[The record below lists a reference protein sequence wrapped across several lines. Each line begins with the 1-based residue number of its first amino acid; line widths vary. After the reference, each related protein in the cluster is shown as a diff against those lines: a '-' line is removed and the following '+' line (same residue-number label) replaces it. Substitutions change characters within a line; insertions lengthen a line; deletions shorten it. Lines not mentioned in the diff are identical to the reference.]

1 MKKRILLS
9 WIVFWI
15 LIVSTWAQGLLVKGI
30 VKDKETRKALANVN
44 VSVEGSN
51 IGTVTNA
58 DGVFS
63 LKVSQE
69 ELGRG
74 VIVSHLG
81 YQNVFLTS
89 DVLNSSSKRPTVW
102 MTPTS
107 FTLDMVNV
115 YGGNPLELVEKALRK
130 IPQNYADHDHLFSAF
145 YRETIQAFHTLGVLA
160 LEAAA
165 CLLDRHLGGVAQ
177 RDFLEVAGTDL
188 GILLGHGGLGQS
200 HIRHHSI
207 LLIT

>member
-1 MKKRILLS
+1 MKKRMLLS
-9 WIVFWI
+9 WIVFWM
-15 LIVSTWAQGLLVKGI
+15 LIVSTWAQGLLVTGI

-51 IGTVTNA
+51 IGTVTNT

-89 DVLNSSSKRPTVW
+89 DILNSSSKRPTIW

-115 YGGNPLELVEKALRK
+115 YGGNPLELVEKALQK
-130 IPQNYADHDHLFSAF
+130 IQIGRASC
-145 YRETIQAFHTLGVLA
+145 RERV
-160 LEAAA
+160 
-165 CLLDRHLGGVAQ
+165 
-177 RDFLEVAGTDL
+177 
-188 GILLGHGGLGQS
+188 
-200 HIRHHSI
+200 
-207 LLIT
+207 